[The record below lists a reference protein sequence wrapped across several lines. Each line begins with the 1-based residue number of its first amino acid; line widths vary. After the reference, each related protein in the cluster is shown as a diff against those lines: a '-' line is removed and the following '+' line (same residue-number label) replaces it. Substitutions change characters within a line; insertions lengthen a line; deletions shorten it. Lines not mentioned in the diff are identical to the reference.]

1 MRNIKYFCVFI
12 IVLLIGIFCVNNFFI
27 NGNYYDYP
35 NIYYSLDK
43 KQNDKVIVDLIS
55 KSKKYIYFAI
65 YTFTKDNIANA
76 LIDAKNRGVL
86 VCGIMDAGQSETSF
100 EKPIIE
106 KLMSAG
112 IPIETQK
119 SAGLM
124 HIKAIVSENAYAIG
138 SYNWTESATVSND
151 EILEVGTDKK
161 ITNEYLEII
170 KKVLSKNKDDNVAE
184 KNIVNNASDESYKK
198 VQGLK
203 YSYADAINHIGENA
217 TIEGVVFDVYKT
229 SSGMEF
235 IDFCKNYKTCPFTA
249 VIFSSDTQKFKNLD
263 EFKNCKVD
271 ISGNIK
277 SYNGKAEIIINNP
290 SQIVKANN

>member
-1 MRNIKYFCVFI
+1 MIS
-12 IVLLIGIFCVNNFFI
+12 IFYVNNFFI
-27 NGNYYDYP
+27 NKNHYDYP

-43 KQNDKVIVDLIS
+43 RQNDQVIIDLIS

-65 YTFTKDNIANA
+65 YTFTKNNIADA
-76 LIDAKNRGVL
+76 LILAKKRGVF
-86 VCGIMDAGQSETSF
+86 VCGITDTGQSETSF

-106 KLMSAG
+106 KLINAG
-112 IPIETQK
+112 ISIETQK

-124 HIKAIVSENAYAIG
+124 HIKAIVSESAYAIG
-138 SYNWTESATVSND
+138 SYNWTESATISND

-161 ITNEYLEII
+161 ITNEYLGII
-170 KKVLSKNKDDNVAE
+170 KKVLLKNKDDFSIKKDIPNNV
-184 KNIVNNASDESYKK
+184 SDENYRKAI
-198 VQGLK
+198 GLK

-217 TIEGVVFDVYKT
+217 TIEGIVLNVYKN

-249 VIFSSDTQKFKNLD
+249 VIFSSDTQKFKNIDKL
-263 EFKNCKVD
+263 KNSKVN

-277 SYNGKAEIIINNP
+277 NYNGKAEIVINNP
-290 SQIVKANN
+290 SQIISVND